1 MGTHLADTL
10 WNSSYQSTHTRHIM
24 SWQSYVDDQLLATK
38 MGSQAAIC
46 GHDGNVWATSSGFGE
61 SAGELKHIA
70 TNFGNMSVMPMSGI
84 TVGGIKFIFLSANDK
99 VMRGKKGTGGVHIMK
114 TVQAIIVSVYKEPVV
129 AEQCATVTEKL
140 GEYLVGV
147 GY

>member
-1 MGTHLADTL
+1 MGSNHH
-10 WNSSYQSTHTRHIM
+10 NNKNNM

-38 MGSQAAIC
+38 MVSKAAIC
-46 GHDGNVWATSSGFGE
+46 GHDGNVWATSSGFGVT
-61 SAGELKHIA
+61 APELKFIA
-70 TNFGNMSVMPMSGI
+70 TNFGNMSVMPMSAI
-84 TVGGIKFIFLSANDK
+84 NVGGTKCMFLSANDN
-99 VMRGKKGTGGVHIMK
+99 VMRGKKGTSGVHIMK
-114 TVQAIIVSVYKEPVV
+114 TVQAIIVAVYEEPVV

>member
-1 MGTHLADTL
+1 
-10 WNSSYQSTHTRHIM
+10 M

-38 MGSQAAIC
+38 MVSQAAIC
-46 GHDGNVWATSSGFGE
+46 GHDGNVWATSGGFAV

-84 TVGGIKFIFLSANDK
+84 TVAGTKFMFLSANDR
-99 VMRGKKGTGGVHIMK
+99 VMRGKKGTSGVHIMK
-114 TVQAIIVSVYKEPVV
+114 TVQAIIVSVYNEPIL
-129 AEQCATVTEKL
+129 AEQCANVTEKL
-140 GEYLVGV
+140 GEYLIELDTRRCIV